1 MYKYLVLSL
10 LILASPAYAA
20 DTGAKVLVLNA
31 QEQQELINALDAS
44 VRSGGL
50 NAASAAMR
58 ILYKLQTAG
67 TMADPNQAPPADKP
81 VPKEG
86 PPQ

>member
-1 MYKYLVLSL
+1 MFKYVLLFLV
-10 LILASPAYAA
+10 AVSPAYAA
-20 DTGAKVLVLNA
+20 DKALILTP
-31 QEQQELINALDAS
+31 QDQQDLINALDAS

-50 NAASAAMR
+50 NAASSAMR

-67 TMADPNQAPPADKP
+67 TVADPKPEDKP

-86 PPQ
+86 FRQ